1 MPPALRRM
9 PAATWRLEMSPVDQS
24 ADRALLRAAMA
35 PASDGAGSDVRDW
48 LGFLFRGVDAFL
60 RRAMR
65 IEPFCA
71 DLHCVIRVRLI
82 DAARAVQLA
91 DGTVIR
97 QGDRVGELHLWNE
110 QLPRIPLGGPG
121 IAWAVAMRR
130 AYAYSL
136 AQLARH
142 VDERGEFAEI
152 DAFCAAIAFAGPWSR
167 AAKVARAAARN
178 GFELIDPKPSLIA
191 DLAAIANGIFILC
204 LIRAFNPAGLY
215 RLRLRRRRYEIWIS
229 KQRLIEYHRSRHH
242 DGNARR

>member
-1 MPPALRRM
+1 M
-9 PAATWRLEMSPVDQS
+9 TPVDQS
-24 ADRALLRAAMA
+24 ADRALFRAAA
-35 PASDGAGSDVRDW
+35 GRDGAGGEVRDW
-48 LGFLFRGVDAFL
+48 LGFLFRSVDAFL
-60 RRAMR
+60 RHAMR

-71 DLHCVIRVRLI
+71 DPHCVIRVRLV
-82 DAARAVQLA
+82 DAARAVRLA

-97 QGDRVGELHLWNE
+97 QGDHVGELHFWNE
-110 QLPRIPLGGPG
+110 QLPRIPLSGPG

-142 VDERGEFAEI
+142 VDERGEFPEF

-204 LIRAFNPAGLY
+204 LIRAFNRAGLH
-215 RLRLRRRRYEIWIS
+215 RLRVTRRRYEIWIS
-229 KQRLIEYHRSRHH
+229 KPRLIEYHRSRHR
-242 DGNARR
+242 DCNARR